1 MEPQH
6 VRVETLDAEVPCPYC
21 KQTARKEGPPPGRP
35 WPEPWDETIKDA
47 TDLIAM
53 AFCDNPE
60 CLKCLNKD
68 PHTLVVQEDH
78 RGRDENREVWVRWS

>member
-6 VRVETLDAEVPCPYC
+6 VRVETLDAEVLCPYC

-47 TDLIAM
+47 TDLIAIGVRPV
-53 AFCDNPE
+53 NWRVIS
-60 CLKCLNKD
+60 
-68 PHTLVVQEDH
+68 LVVPVKQ
-78 RGRDENREVWVRWS
+78 SAL